1 MSDYIIRGTAG
12 KGRVRFFAAATRDL
26 VEKARQLQGTTR
38 VTTAALGR
46 LLTGGAMM
54 GAMCKNEKDVLTLQ
68 IRCDGPIGGLVVTAD
83 ASANVKGYVLY
94 PGVELPP
101 KANGK
106 LDVGGALGSGILY
119 VIKDIGLKEPYIGQT
134 ELVTGE
140 IAEDIT
146 RYFAVSEQV
155 PTAVALGVLVDRDDS
170 VKQAGGFIIQMLP
183 EDSMSE
189 EERIRMEAMIDVLES
204 RLAAFASVTSLM
216 EEGMTPEQMMEALF
230 QDYDMVIHDRIDTRY
245 FCDCSRERVEN
256 AIASLGKRELQ
267 EMIDEKKPIEV
278 NCQFCNKHYSFGVDD
293 LKQLITYDEE

>member
-26 VEKARQLQGTTR
+26 VEEARQLQGTTR

-183 EDSMSE
+183 DDGMSE
-189 EERIRMEAMIDVLES
+189 EERTRMDAMIDVLES

-245 FCDCSRERVEN
+245 FCNCSRERVEN
-256 AIASLGKRELQ
+256 AIASLGKKELQ
-267 EMIDEKKPIEV
+267 EMINEKKPIEV
-278 NCQFCNKHYSFGVDD
+278 NCQFCNKHYSFGTDA